1 MASVCVSQRFLGLT
15 ENPFFPKGTT
25 AMGDE
30 ELPKNC
36 TLNWTEALPIDYPSE
51 DFSVKIGVPITF
63 AVIFIVGLVGN
74 GTLVYIVLKNKS
86 MRTKPNV
93 LIVSLAI
100 GDFLLILV
108 SVPFTSTMY
117 TFQEW
122 NYGTVVC
129 KLNEFM
135 QTVSLGVSVFTLAA
149 LSADRFLAIVYPF
162 TAYCSVTMTKV
173 RTIAVSIW
181 AVAVLM
187 GLVDLV
193 GADVRPC
200 CSSQINVCDL
210 YPPEWGDNYEAFRRV
225 FRFLVYFLFPVV
237 VITTLYSVIACVLYR
252 KPYDGSQRHSGT
264 GATSAIS
271 RRIESRKRV
280 AKVVLSF
287 VVIFV
292 VCWLPRQFYA
302 LWYYYAEFEYSTAWH
317 FFKIV
322 GFCLC
327 FIYSSINP
335 FALYFLND
343 EFRHYFRYY
352 LFRRCNPKWRLPP
365 TTSRMNSV
373 QSSTV
378 RYSVV

>member
-1 MASVCVSQRFLGLT
+1 M
-15 ENPFFPKGTT
+15 EH
-25 AMGDE
+25 E
-30 ELPKNC
+30 EVP
-36 TLNWTEALPIDYPSE
+36 LNDTFNETDPYLSE
-51 DFSVKIGVPITF
+51 DSSEVFSVLIGVPITF

-108 SVPFTSTMY
+108 SVPFTSTIY
-117 TFQEW
+117 TFKEW
-122 NYGTVVC
+122 YYGTVVC

-162 TAYCSVTMTKV
+162 TAYCSVTMTRV
-173 RTIAVSIW
+173 RAIAVSIW
-181 AVAVLM
+181 VAAVLM
-187 GLVDLV
+187 GLIDLV
-193 GADVRPC
+193 GTDVRPC
-200 CSSQINVCDL
+200 CRPEINVCDL
-210 YPPEWGDNYEAFRRV
+210 YPPEWGDSYKKFRRV
-225 FRFLVYFLFPVV
+225 FRFLVYFLCPVII
-237 VITTLYSVIACVLYR
+237 ITILYSVIACVLLR
-252 KPYDGSQRHSGT
+252 KPYDGGSQRNSGT
-264 GATSAIS
+264 GTTSAIS

-280 AKVVLSF
+280 AKVVLWF
-287 VVIFV
+287 VFIFV
-292 VCWLPRQFYA
+292 VCWFPRQFYV
-302 LWYYYAEFEYSTAWH
+302 LWYYFADFEYSTAWH
-317 FFKIV
+317 FFKIA

-335 FALYFLND
+335 FALYFLNED
-343 EFRHYFRYY
+343 FRHYFRYY
-352 LFRRCNPKWRLPP
+352 LFGRCNPKWRRPP
-365 TTSRMNSV
+365 STSRMNSV